1 METLIA
7 IICFALSLVGID
19 IGGTHFI
26 ERSNRD
32 GVDLLYSQVDA
43 RPGMARFRCLRSAS
57 GECHYTLFPR
67 KCVDGNAA
75 AATHGAADCLM
86 RPIRRFAVAAG
97 GERELNGLPAFQPCV
112 APQAAT
118 TAPDCTPR

>member
-67 KCVDGNAA
+67 EC
-75 AATHGAADCLM
+75 ATAGATSATLDADCTT

-112 APQAAT
+112 APQAAVP
-118 TAPDCTPR
+118 APDCASH